1 MKVGL
6 TNDVSN
12 KIQFKEDKKNMNIL
26 GIRVGE
32 NENEIRNVEWEE
44 VLKGMQKRLNFW
56 KLRNLFLKGKVLV
69 INLVFIKNVVYTG
82 FCEFAYVGV

>member
-1 MKVGL
+1 MRVEL

-32 NENEIRNVEWEE
+32 NENEIRNMEWEE

-56 KLRNLFLKGKVLV
+56 KLRNVFLKGKVFPFKV
-69 INLVFIKNVVYTG
+69 INYSFLSKCGIYWVL
-82 FCEFAYVGV
+82 